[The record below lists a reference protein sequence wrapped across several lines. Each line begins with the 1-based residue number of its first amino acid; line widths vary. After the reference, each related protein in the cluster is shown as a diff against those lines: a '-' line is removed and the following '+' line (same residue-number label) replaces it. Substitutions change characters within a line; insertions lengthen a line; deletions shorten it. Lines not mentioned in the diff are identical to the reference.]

1 MDHYDYDVIV
11 AGAGPGGCVAALKLA
26 QVGHRVA
33 LFDSSDESTLGK
45 PIIIETERSIF
56 PIVGVDAPAGD
67 MVPYHAECIRYISPR
82 GKEVFSID
90 SREKGTPIGM
100 YLDRYVRAL
109 LETAI
114 RSGVEFFGGH
124 RVIAPVISAGR
135 VAGIE
140 FASSKG
146 EGVAKAKIT
155 IDATGF
161 NAALVRAFPSDW
173 GFEFPND
180 DRHIVSAANSFNE
193 TIPGAAG
200 EAVKS
205 GRHGDEEV
213 RTRLGDYGPYSTVYS
228 FLSTRKNRAY
238 ILIGLKKAMEKRI
251 TANQAIDNF
260 INDAEWFGRK
270 IHGGSGYIRIRHSLD
285 KLVADGFMAV
295 GEAACMV
302 FPMHASGV
310 ASSMYAG
317 LLAAKTASKALFSG
331 DTTMRA
337 LWPYSAEYQTTR
349 GRRLA
354 AYDVTRLTIDTF
366 TENDVA
372 DMMESGLLN
381 KEDIVNGLLVSDP
394 VISPATLPE
403 RIKGMARHPRF
414 IPVLAGMGITL
425 DNVLSHYRKY
435 PKEYNPAAFDSWRL
449 RKKALFRR
457 LLE

>member
-1 MDHYDYDVIV
+1 MADYDVIV
-11 AGAGPGGCVAALKLA
+11 AGAGPGGCVAAMKLA
-26 QVGHRVA
+26 QAGHRVA
-33 LFDSSDESTLGK
+33 LFDSSEESTLGK

-56 PIVGVDAPAGD
+56 PIAGVDAPAGD

-90 SREKGTPIGM
+90 GRGNGTPIGM
-100 YLDRYVRAL
+100 YLDRYTRAL
-109 LETAI
+109 LEKAV
-114 RSGVEFFGGH
+114 RSGVTFLGGH
-124 RVIAPVISAGR
+124 RVIAPAVSSGR
-135 VAGIE
+135 VTGIK

-146 EGVAKAKIT
+146 EGTATAKIT

-161 NAALVRAFPSDW
+161 NASLVRALPEDA
-173 GFEFPND
+173 GFEFPGD
-180 DRHIVSAANSFNE
+180 DRHVVSAENSFNE
-193 TIPGAAG
+193 TIPGAAE
-200 EAVKS
+200 EAVRL

-238 ILIGLKKAMEKRI
+238 ILIGLKKTVEGRI
-251 TANQAIDNF
+251 TAGRAIDDF
-260 INDAEWFGRK
+260 IRDAGWFGRK
-270 IHGGSGYIRIRHSLD
+270 IHGGSGCIRIRHSLD
-285 KLVADGFMAV
+285 KLVADGFMAI

-317 LLAAKTASKALFSG
+317 LIAAKTASGALFSG
-331 DTTMRA
+331 DTSERA

-381 KEDIVNGLLVSDP
+381 KEDIMNGLLVSDP
-394 VISPATLPE
+394 VITAATLPE
-403 RIKGMARHPRF
+403 RIRGMARHPRF
-414 IPVLAGMGITL
+414 IPVLAGMGLTL
-425 DNVLSHYRKY
+425 NSVLSHYRKY
-435 PKEYNPAAFDSWRL
+435 PKEYNPAAFDSWRC

-457 LLE
+457 LLG

>member
-1 MDHYDYDVIV
+1 MAYYDYDVIV
-11 AGAGPGGCVAALKLA
+11 AGAGPGGCVAAMKLA
-26 QVGHRVA
+26 QAGYRVA

-45 PIIIETERSIF
+45 PIIIEIERSIF
-56 PIVGVDAPAGD
+56 PIVGVDAPSGD
-67 MVPYHAECIRYISPR
+67 MVPYHARCIRYISPR

-90 SREKGTPIGM
+90 SREKGTPVGM
-100 YLDRYVRAL
+100 HLDRYVRML
-109 LETAI
+109 LEKAM
-114 RSGVEFFGGH
+114 RSGVTFLGGH
-124 RVIAPVISAGR
+124 RAIAPVVSAGR
-135 VAGIE
+135 VTGIE

-146 EGVAKAKIT
+146 GGTATAKIT

-161 NAALVRAFPSDW
+161 NAALVRALSDEA
-173 GFEFPND
+173 GFEFPGD
-180 DRHIVSAANSFNE
+180 DRHVVSAENSFNE
-193 TIPGAAG
+193 TIPDAAC

-228 FLSTRKNRAY
+228 FLSRRKNRAY

-251 TANQAIDNF
+251 TAGQAIDDF
-260 INDAEWFGRK
+260 IRDAGWFGRK

-285 KLVADGFMAV
+285 RLVADGFMAV

-317 LLAAKTASKALFSG
+317 LIAAKTASKAILAG
-331 DTTMRA
+331 DTTVRA

-349 GRRLA
+349 GRLLA

-381 KEDIVNGLLVSDP
+381 KEDILNGLLVLDP

-403 RIKGMARHPRF
+403 RIRGMARYPRF
-414 IPVLAGMGITL
+414 IPVLAGMGLTL
-425 DNVLSHYRKY
+425 NSVLSHYRKY
-435 PKEYNPAAFDSWRL
+435 PKEYDPAAFDSWRL
-449 RKKALFRR
+449 RKKALFSR
-457 LLE
+457 LLG

>member
-1 MDHYDYDVIV
+1 MTHYDYDVIV

-26 QVGHRVA
+26 QAGHSVA
-33 LFDSSDESTLGK
+33 LFDSSDEGTLGK
-45 PIIIETERSIF
+45 TIIIEAERSIF

-67 MVPYHAECIRYISPR
+67 MVPYHAGCIRYISPR

-90 SREKGTPIGM
+90 GRGNSTPIGLF
-100 YLDRYVRAL
+100 LDRYVKAL
-109 LETAI
+109 LEKAM
-114 RSGVEFFGGH
+114 RSGVVFFGGH
-124 RVIAPVISAGR
+124 RVIAPVISSGR

-140 FASSKG
+140 FESSKG
-146 EGVAKAKIT
+146 GGVATAKIT

-161 NAALVRAFPSDW
+161 NAALVRALPQDA
-173 GFEFPND
+173 GFEFPDD
-180 DRHIVSAANSFNE
+180 DRHVVSAANSFNE
-193 TIPGAAG
+193 TIPEAAR
-200 EAVKS
+200 EAVRS

-213 RTRLGDYGPYSTVYS
+213 QTRLGDYGPYSTVYS
-228 FLSTRKNRAY
+228 FLSTSKNRAY
-238 ILIGLKKAMEKRI
+238 ILIGLKKGAEKRI
-251 TANQAIDNF
+251 TAGRAIDDF
-260 INDAEWFGRK
+260 IRNAGWFGKK

-285 KLVADGFMAV
+285 RLVADGFMV
-295 GEAACMV
+295 IGEAACMV

-317 LLAAKTASKALFSG
+317 LLAAKTASGALFSG
-331 DTTMRA
+331 DTTERA

-349 GRRLA
+349 GKRLA

-366 TENDVA
+366 TESDVA

-381 KEDIVNGLLVSDP
+381 KEDILNGLLVSDP

-425 DNVLSHYRKY
+425 DNVLSHYKKY

-457 LLE
+457 LLG